1 MRVVQR
7 RNRSLTFQQL
17 ERRFNLAGNVSVSVQ
32 NGLLKISGD
41 AADNGVEVRYD
52 STSGQIRV
60 RGLGPGVDGLGR
72 VQSTS
77 PTLLT
82 VNGRQVAETMVAGV
96 TSINAELGRGKDGLI
111 VEGDLVAL
119 GAQFREV
126 PLRLQS
132 LLVDLG
138 RGQNSLQVY
147 VTSATNGLRVTSG
160 GGDDFISTSNCIF
173 AGVSSIVTNDGN
185 DIFHAQG
192 TGFTSLTFDA
202 GRGNDFFSCLF
213 FADESLPGCFFEQN
227 LTITMGDG
235 EDNVNLENTTILLTL
250 SCSLGRNNDNFRIDR
265 LTTARVYQVNGDGDR
280 DALVLDAGVAM
291 PAGFQGFETLVRHFD

>member
-32 NGLLKISGD
+32 NGLLQIHGD
-41 AADNGVEVRYD
+41 AADNRLEAHYD

-60 RGLGPGVDGLGR
+60 RGI
-72 VQSTS
+72 VQSGS

-96 TSINAELGRGKDGLI
+96 TSINAELGRGNDGLI
-111 VEGDLVAL
+111 VEGDHA
-119 GAQFREV
+119 RHV

-132 LLVDLG
+132 LSVNLG
-138 RGQNSLQVY
+138 RGQNSLQVLL
-147 VTSATNGLRVTSG
+147 TSATNGLTVTSG
-160 GGDDFISTSNCIF
+160 AGDDSITTTDCIF
-173 AGVSSIVTNDGN
+173 AGVSSIVTNAGN
-185 DIFHAQG
+185 DSFDARG
-192 TGFTSLTFDA
+192 TAFTSLTFDA
-202 GRGNDFFSCLF
+202 GSGNDAFVCESFSGNTNT
-213 FADESLPGCFFEQN
+213 PGCFFEQN

-235 EDNVNLENTTILLTL
+235 GDGVRIDNTTIQGTL
-250 SCSLGRNNDNFRIDR
+250 SCSLGRNNDMFRMNR

-280 DALVLDAGVAM
+280 DTLRLDAGVAM
-291 PAGFQGFETLVRHFD
+291 PAGFQGFEILTPLP